1 VSLAPLYDLFFSW
14 SGFYSL
20 ASRLQFDTE
29 GKIRE
34 IEAFIHPVLNKRLEG
49 GIENPDVDSVSL
61 TDTFRIQRL
70 PPSQN
75 DMITWLWNG
84 ADENHRT
91 LRDVVLR
98 IVLLHVAA
106 IETTSG
112 VSLGLVTLHVSDLK
126 FEASSKCS
134 PLPRSAS

>member
-1 VSLAPLYDLFFSW
+1 MSLVLLYDLFFSW

-29 GKIRE
+29 GKIHE
-34 IEAFIHPVLNKRLEG
+34 IEAFILPVLNKRLQE

-61 TDTFRIQRL
+61 TDTFRVQCL

-84 ADENHRT
+84 ADKNHQT

-112 VSLGLVTLHVSDLK
+112 VSLRLVTLRISNLK